1 MKAHAIRKGRTALA
15 LLLSV
20 SLAACGGG
28 GGSSSAPPTGGGGG
42 ATPTPTPPATA
53 QCTLTQR
60 QSWTL
65 AQLDQFYLFPDL
77 LDRTV
82 NPASFTTVQDYIDAL
97 VAPARAQSRDR
108 FFTYITSIQEENAL
122 INSGS
127 SAGFG
132 IRLSYANNRL
142 FVTEAFENAPG
153 FAAGLDRGV
162 EITAIDGVTVA
173 SLFASGGAGAV
184 SDALGPSDPGVRRTL
199 RFIDTTGATREVAIT
214 KADYA
219 LDPISDRYGATILN
233 DGSKRVGY
241 LNLRTFIVE
250 GGNQQLRNAFQQFQQ
265 QGVTEVI
272 LDFRYNGGGLVSQA
286 ELLGSLLGRNYVGQ
300 VFSRTTF
307 RPSQGNRNETA
318 LFTQQAEAIGVTKLA
333 IIGTDGTASASE
345 LVANAFIPYLGDNVA
360 LIGSNTFGK
369 PVGQIAIDRA
379 ACDDRLR
386 VLAFRTVNA
395 AGQGD
400 YYTGLAS
407 VFPRTCRA
415 EDQLSRPLG
424 DPQEA
429 SIRTAL
435 DFLAGRSCT
444 PISGGGVQGTQSVR
458 PSRELLRTFN
468 DNPAQREVPGL
479 F

>member
-1 MKAHAIRKGRTALA
+1 MRKGRTALA

-28 GGSSSAPPTGGGGG
+28 GGGGGSSPTPPTGGGTGP
-42 ATPTPTPPATA
+42 APAPTPPPTA
-53 QCTLTQR
+53 QCSLAQR

-65 AQLDQFYLFPDL
+65 GQLDQFYLFPEL

-82 NPASFTTVQDYIDAL
+82 NPASFSTVQDYIDAL

-162 EITAIDGVTVA
+162 EITAIDGVAVST
-173 SLFASGGAGAV
+173 LFARGGAGAV
-184 SDALGPSDPGVRRTL
+184 SEALGPSEPGLRRSL
-199 RFIDTTGATREVAIT
+199 RFTDTNGASREVSVT

-219 LDPISDRYGATILN
+219 LDPISDRNGVSIIDNGGT
-233 DGSKRVGY
+233 RVGY
-241 LNLRTFIVE
+241 LNLRTFIVTS
-250 GGNQQLRNAFQQFQQ
+250 GAQQLRDAFSLFQQ
-265 QGVTEVI
+265 QGVTQVI
-272 LDFRYNGGGLVSQA
+272 LDLRYNGGGLVSQG
-286 ELLGSLLGRNYVGQ
+286 ELLGSLLGRDFAGQ
-300 VFSRTTF
+300 VFGRTVFRDSRA
-307 RPSQGNRNETA
+307 GENRTA
-318 LFTQQAEAIGVTKLA
+318 LFTREAEAIGVTRLA
-333 IIGTDGTASASE
+333 IIGTSGTASASE
-345 LVANAFIPYLGDNVA
+345 MVANAFIPYLGNNVA

-369 PVGQIAIDRA
+369 PVGQIAVDRA
-379 ACDDRLR
+379 QCDDRLR

-415 EDQLSRPLG
+415 EDQLSRQFG

-444 PISGGGVQGTQSVR
+444 PITGGGVQGAQAVR
-458 PSRELLRTFN
+458 PAGDLLRTFN
-468 DNPAQREVPGL
+468 DNAAQREVPGL